1 MPIDVTCPKCNLILP
16 APDEYAGKR
25 IRCAD
30 CETIVEV
37 PVPGATTVEREYTP
51 TVAGR
56 ERSDGDRPVRRRR
69 PVEPA
74 PRRAGLF
81 LTIGGVF
88 LATILAGGIWYWTT
102 REDERPQPAPIP
114 EPINIPLPIPA
125 PNPTPVPK
133 PSPAEIPAPLPKPT
147 PTPTPIKPAPPTP
160 LSPANP
166 TDFTGLRFH
175 LTFDRKIGSATL
187 DSVSAKFVGK
197 LADSATLIDGKRGKA
212 IQVTPP
218 PRSGGTVPLA
228 IDLTDQKDRFAF
240 DANAALTIC
249 HWASIDGT
257 APIYGLYLGQE
268 RMIDRPRIYSMSSR
282 SSGTVFFYPG
292 SSDYFSIPIS
302 HTGTSTWH
310 HYALRRTSD
319 GAWSYFVDGT
329 SREPLS
335 KNSVTNTGKLTFDKV
350 GFGGTS
356 TLKGKDLRPTI
367 GIDDLCIFNR
377 ALADSEIAR
386 LAGKP

>member
-30 CETIVEV
+30 CETIVDV

-56 ERSDGDRPVRRRR
+56 ERSSGERPVRRRR
-69 PVEPA
+69 PAEPA

-81 LTIGGVF
+81 LAIAGVF
-88 LATILAGGIWYWTT
+88 LATILAGGLWYWTT
-102 REDERPQPAPIP
+102 REDEQPQPPPAPAPVPIPAPAPAPAPAPIP
-114 EPINIPLPIPA
+114 ATGPGPGIEPR
-125 PNPTPVPK
+125 PTPPQ
-133 PSPAEIPAPLPKPT
+133 
-147 PTPTPIKPAPPTP
+147 PITSKPTP

-166 TDFTGLRFH
+166 SDFTGLRFH

-187 DSVSAKFVGK
+187 DSVSGKFVGK
-197 LADSATLIDGKRGKA
+197 IADGATVVDGKRGKA

-218 PRSGGTVPLA
+218 PRAGGVAGNLPFA
-228 IDLTDQKDRFAF
+228 IDLSDQKDRFTF
-240 DANAALTIC
+240 DANTAQTIC
-249 HWASIDGT
+249 HWSSVDAATS
-257 APIYGLYLGQE
+257 IYGLYLGQE
-268 RMIDRPRIYSMSSR
+268 RMIERPRIYSMSSR
-282 SSGTVFFYPG
+282 SSGSAFFYLSG
-292 SSDYFSIPIS
+292 GDYLSIPIS

-319 GAWSYFVDGT
+319 GVWSFFVDGT
-329 SREPLS
+329 SRESLS
-335 KNSVTNTGKLTFDKV
+335 KSPATNAGKLTFDKV